1 MDDPYKAFNFYV
13 LLLDT
18 SSVLATVLTAIS
30 AVTAGGFSECSGL
43 DSTFTME
50 EYNEGGVN
58 DYTHKFM
65 TRVTYSDIVLKRG
78 MAFNDDLWRWH
89 NDYITGKGKRRDGLI
104 AMLSETG
111 SPTKV
116 WMFKRGIPH
125 KYGGPTFN
133 AQQSAVAIERL
144 EIAHEGL
151 ELISASTLLGG
162 IGSAIVDAIT

>member
-1 MDDPYKAFNFYV
+1 MPEPYKAFNFYV
-13 LLLDT
+13 LLIDT
-18 SSVLATVLTAIS
+18 SSVLATVLTAIG
-30 AVTAGGFSECSGL
+30 AVTSGGFQEASGL
-43 DSTFTME
+43 DSTLTME

-78 MAFNDDLWRWH
+78 MAFGDDLWSWH
-89 NDYITGKGKRRDGLI
+89 NDYVTGKGKRRDGLV
-104 AMLSETG
+104 AMLDETG
-111 SPTKV
+111 VPVKV

-125 KYGGPTFN
+125 KYSGPTFN

-151 ELISASTLLGG
+151 ELISASTILGSV
-162 IGSAIVDAIT
+162 GSAIAGAIF